1 MSYLHYF
8 CLLVYSGVQH
18 ILSCDFILVFFLR
31 LVYSMLIVSLDCPFF
46 LLSLRYSLTFS
57 SLSEIY
63 LLQFLI
69 YVVTMTISLR
79 NMFSF

>member
-1 MSYLHYF
+1 MSYLRYF

-18 ILSCDFILVFFLR
+18 ILSCDFILGFFLR

-69 YVVTMTISLR
+69 YVITMTISLR

>member
-1 MSYLHYF
+1 MSYLRYF